1 MTSLKKGISTV
12 GRRTVAWGLAGVIAV
27 GGMAAMTQ
35 VVSAEQPGFGRRGPR
50 GGRGTVGMGIIT
62 GLRQLDLTDAQ
73 REAVRDVM
81 EASRSEFNTIRER
94 SAPLREAL
102 RMATT
107 AEVVD
112 EALVRHHT
120 AQLADVQ
127 ADMAIASAKVRAE
140 IFQLLTPEQQAKAQ
154 ELRAERERRME
165 ERRTRWQNR

>member
-1 MTSLKKGISTV
+1 MASLKKGISTV

-27 GGMAAMTQ
+27 GGMAAMTKA
-35 VVSAEQPGFGRRGPR
+35 VSAEQPGFGRRGPR
-50 GGRGTVGMGIIT
+50 GAVGMGIIT

-73 REAVRDVM
+73 REAVRGVM
-81 EASRSEFNTIRER
+81 EASRSELKAIRER
-94 SAPLREAL
+94 SAPLRAAL
-102 RMATT
+102 RDATT

-112 EALVRHHT
+112 EALVRHYT

-140 IFQLLTPEQQAKAQ
+140 IFQLLTPEQQAKVQ